1 MCRVVASG
9 EKNVPTLLASR
20 LPWTLVRRAAIG
32 LFAVVLLT
40 YCATIGVP
48 MDRVGL
54 TLWIIAGLSIVCIG
68 RGWRAW
74 GRMMLDWLPFQGI
87 LLAYDYTYGAA
98 SHFTGSSV
106 SGFPVAGAHNSLGM
120 PLHVMFPIRADE
132 WLFGGVLPNQWVQQ
146 HLSDA
151 VTDAK
156 WWSIFITLC
165 YCSHFM
171 VTPIVAAVLWIR
183 DRARFRA
190 WAALIVALAVAGIT
204 TYFLFPMSPPWLAS
218 QQGYLDGSSV
228 FRISGQGWAWLDFHG
243 AAQVLNDAQN
253 RSNPV
258 AAMPSLHMATAT
270 LVVGF
275 FWFSLHRWAR
285 PLLLLYPALM
295 AFTLVY
301 SGEHY
306 VTDEIAGVLYALV
319 LLGVWRV
326 LRRRPLHLPRKLGGA
341 GVLSSW
347 KVPDRQALLDP
358 ADRPVKVV
366 QH

>member
-1 MCRVVASG
+1 MVTAG
-9 EKNVPTLLASR
+9 EESVPTTFRSR
-20 LPWTLVRRAAIG
+20 MPWDTVRWVAIG
-32 LFAVVLLT
+32 LYAAVLAAFCVT
-40 YCATIGVP
+40 RGVP

-54 TLWIIAGLSIVCIG
+54 TLWIIAGLSAVCIG

-87 LLAYDYTYGAA
+87 LLAYDYSYGAA
-98 SHFTGSSV
+98 SYFSGGFSD
-106 SGFPVAGAHNSLGM
+106 GFPLEGAVNRIGM
-120 PLHVMFPIRADE
+120 PLHVAFPIRVDE
-132 WLFGGVLPNQWVQQ
+132 WLFGGILPSQWIQQ

-151 VTDAK
+151 VTDAR
-156 WWSIFITLC
+156 WWSVFITLC

-171 VTPIVAAVLWIR
+171 VSPIIAAVLWIR
-183 DRARFRA
+183 SRERFRA
-190 WAALIVALAVAGIT
+190 WAALLVALAVAGIA

-218 QQGYLDGSSV
+218 QQGYISGTDIY
-228 FRISGQGWAWLDFHG
+228 RISGQGWAWLDFHD
-243 AAQVLNDAQN
+243 AAEVLGQAQTW
-253 RSNPV
+253 SNPV

-275 FWFSLHRWAR
+275 FWLSVRWWIR

-306 VTDEIAGVLYALV
+306 VTDEIAGVLYALA

-326 LRRRPLHLPRKLGGA
+326 LHRRPLHLPRSLGGA
-341 GVLSSW
+341 GVLASW
-347 KVPDRQALLDP
+347 KAPHREALLDP
-358 ADRPVKVV
+358 ADRPVDVV